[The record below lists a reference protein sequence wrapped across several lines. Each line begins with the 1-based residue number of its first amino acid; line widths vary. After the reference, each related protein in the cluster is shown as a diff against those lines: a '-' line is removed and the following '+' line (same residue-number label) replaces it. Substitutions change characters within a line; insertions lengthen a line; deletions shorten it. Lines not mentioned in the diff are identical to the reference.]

1 MEAHIPFDVLSDKF
15 LEIERLQQYQ
25 VLVLPNSACLSEAAV
40 AAIKAFAKAGGT
52 VIATFESG
60 LYDEFGAARQ
70 TPGFADLFGGV
81 YAGQRT
87 NLKSS
92 YAQLRD
98 SDDPLL
104 AGIGDTDLVPN
115 DGDLVEFNPK
125 AGSVVPLTLVL
136 PVTVNSDATI
146 SIPEYSAISGAT
158 DVPIAVYASYGE
170 GRGILFCNQMDAL
183 FYRYGFADLGRI
195 LANAVD
201 FALGNS
207 KDLEVIAP
215 DYVDVTSMEQPGRWL
230 VHLINFPVSK
240 QLNTGWRHP
249 GRNLIPVADIVVR
262 IRLAGSKR
270 IAQVR
275 LATTEAVLAYR
286 LDGDWVE
293 VTVPVLDDHEIVVF
307 EMA

>member
-1 MEAHIPFDVLSDKF
+1 M
-15 LEIERLQQYQ
+15 
-25 VLVLPNSACLSEAAV
+25 
-40 AAIKAFAKAGGT
+40 
-52 VIATFESG
+52 
-60 LYDEFGAARQ
+60 
-70 TPGFADLFGGV
+70 
-81 YAGQRT
+81 
-87 NLKSS
+87 
-92 YAQLRD
+92 
-98 SDDPLL
+98 
-104 AGIGDTDLVPN
+104 
-115 DGDLVEFNPK
+115 
-125 AGSVVPLTLVL
+125 
-136 PVTVNSDATI
+136 
-146 SIPEYSAISGAT
+146 
-158 DVPIAVYASYGE
+158 
-170 GRGILFCNQMDAL
+170 
-183 FYRYGFADLGRI
+183 
-195 LANAVD
+195 D

-293 VTVPVLDDHEIVVF
+293 GDRPCARRPRNCRL
-307 EMA
+307 